1 MSSVRT
7 VEVPA
12 DLALQ
17 PLREAGAR
25 WLRCDL
31 HVHTPFDEAKKFGED
46 IRGAIE
52 AFKKAETTRLA
63 QIAERLVNAC
73 RSAADNAGL
82 DLIALTDHNSIEG
95 YRRLRPFFDSIAQRA
110 KDEGSLMP
118 AILPGVEFSVGGER
132 PLHFLVIFASETK
145 PDDIDKLIQFVFGAR
160 EPFDPK
166 TGTPRATGESV
177 GKFLDDLYK
186 FCRPPTGERHL
197 HFVLLPAHADGDRGV
212 GRETGANDLS
222 VATGLWEE
230 MKGHLRQWAVARTD
244 WNGFETAR
252 AFDKLPPAFRELLL
266 RWAAARRGEDWDQL
280 TEAQKARHREQRHWA
295 LIECSDPHRY
305 EAIGTRYTWL
315 KMEVPDVEGVRLALL
330 DPESRLRRM
339 ADGLPGRTYPRVERL
354 RIQNTDFF
362 DDIEIPF
369 NPCLA
374 TLIGGRGSGKSTV
387 IEYLRHALDRARPED
402 FPGEG
407 GEDIRANVEAFL
419 AHKKARDFGETQG
432 TLLPGYDLEV
442 DVVVAERRY
451 RIGRTAEGLKVLRD
465 PNSPSAQP
473 VPLEVRSLITPRI
486 LSQRQIAR
494 VAKDPASQR
503 SELDALLDADRLRE
517 FEDERRRLVER
528 LAQLQAMRARLKE
541 RRNTLPARQTELQK
555 VNDQIA
561 FLEASGGKEILA
573 RFDAYQR
580 EQRWLNEAFL
590 EVERMAATLEEQ
602 AAAATH
608 RVEMVAEPLPG
619 TPNEA
624 WLREVSNR
632 LKVRFDHAAAAL
644 RTEATSLQELVRSL
658 RNEQQERWQPGF
670 QRARQEYDRLREEM
684 KSRGVDFTQHEKLL
698 QQRAL
703 LQREVEELRRLDEE
717 IGRTEGA
724 IRDARTSLVK
734 LHEARLALRRQ
745 QAGALGTLDA
755 DVQLEVLGFRD
766 RKDCETRREEW
777 FSGAG
782 LQERDWTLLVD
793 YVFSPNGSVP
803 DRIAALVAAL
813 RKDIDETQEQGR
825 ALDVAKAAVAQLLG
839 PDSAGKLT
847 GFFFRALERADR
859 IRLDELERFLPED
872 GVEARVRG
880 ADRTFKPITTG
891 SVGER
896 STAILSLLLS
906 AGDQPLIIDQ
916 PEDDLDN
923 RYVYDVVVGLLR
935 RRKFSRQII
944 IATHNANIP
953 VNGDAE
959 LIVALGTENRLGI
972 VLASGNIDRPD
983 VKEHVSVIM
992 EGSAEAFRLRSERYG
1007 Y

>member
-1 MSSVRT
+1 MSSVH
-7 VEVPA
+7 PA
-12 DLALQ
+12 TIPAELATRDR
-17 PLREAGAR
+17 REAGAR

-31 HVHTPFDEAKKFGED
+31 HVHTPFDGEKKFGED

-52 AFKKAETTRLA
+52 AFKKADTTRLA
-63 QIAERLVNAC
+63 QIAERFVKAC
-73 RSAADNAGL
+73 RAAADGAGL
-82 DLIALTDHNSIEG
+82 DLVALTDHNSIEG
-95 YRRLRPFFDSIAQRA
+95 YRRLRPIFDSIAQRA
-110 KDEGSLMP
+110 RDEGSSIP

-132 PLHFLVIFASETK
+132 PLHFLVILTSDTQ
-145 PDDIDKLIQFVFGAR
+145 PDEIDKLIQFVFGAR
-160 EPFDPK
+160 QPFDPK

-197 HFVLLPAHADGDRGV
+197 HFVLLPAHADGERGV
-212 GRETGANDLS
+212 GRETGTNEVS

-266 RWAAARRGEDWDQL
+266 RWAATRRGEDWDRL
-280 TEAQKARHREQRHWA
+280 TDGQKNRYREQRYWA
-295 LIECSDPHRY
+295 LVECSDPHRY
-305 EAIGTRYTWL
+305 EAIGTRYAWL
-315 KMEVPDVEGVRLALL
+315 KMEVPDVEGIRLALL

-339 ADGLPGRTYPRVERL
+339 ADGPPGRAYPRIERL
-354 RIQNTDFF
+354 RIRNTDFL
-362 DDIEIPF
+362 DDVEIPF
-369 NPCLA
+369 NPCLT

-387 IEYLRHALDRARPED
+387 AEYLRYALDRARPED

-407 GEDIRANVEAFL
+407 GDDIRANVEALL
-419 AHKKARDFGETQG
+419 APKRVQDYGETQG
-432 TLLPGYDLEV
+432 TLLPSYELEA
-442 DVVVAERRY
+442 DIVVAERRY
-451 RIGRTAEGLKVLRD
+451 QVRRTGEGLTVLRD
-465 PNSPSAQP
+465 PGSPSAQL
-473 VPLEVRSLITPRI
+473 VPLEVRSLLTPRI

-494 VAKDPASQR
+494 IARDPTSQR
-503 SELDALLDADRLRE
+503 SELDALLDGHRLRE
-517 FEDERRRLVER
+517 FENERRQLLDR
-528 LAQLQAMRARLKE
+528 LAQLQAARARLKE
-541 RRNTLPARQTELQK
+541 RRKTLPARQTELQK
-555 VNDQIA
+555 ANDQIG

-580 EQRWLNEAFL
+580 EERWLNEALL
-590 EVERMAATLEEQ
+590 EVGSVATTFEEQ
-602 AAAATH
+602 AVAASDGVDKVGT
-608 RVEMVAEPLPG
+608 PPPG
-619 TPNEA
+619 TSNES
-624 WLREVSNR
+624 WLREVSER
-632 LKVRFDHAAAAL
+632 LKARLERAATAL
-644 RTEATSLQELVRSL
+644 RNEATSLRELVKSV

-670 QRARQEYDRLREEM
+670 QQSRQEYDRLREEM
-684 KSRGVDFTQHEKLL
+684 KTRGVDFTQHEKLL

-717 IGRTEGA
+717 IGRTDGA
-724 IRDARTSLVK
+724 IRDARASLVR
-734 LHEARLALRRQ
+734 LHEARLELRRQ
-745 QAGALGTLDA
+745 QAGALEALDA

-766 RKDCETRREEW
+766 RNDFESRREEW
-777 FSGAG
+777 VSGAG
-782 LQERDWTLLVD
+782 LHERDWALLVE
-793 YVFSPNGSVP
+793 YVFSPKGSVP

-813 RKDIDETQEQGR
+813 RKDIEQTQDQGH
-825 ALDVAKAAVAQLLG
+825 APDAGNAAITALLG
-839 PDSAGKLT
+839 VESAFLT
-847 GFFFRALERADR
+847 KFFFRALERAGR
-859 IRLDELERFLPED
+859 IRLDEMERFLPED
-872 GVEARVRG
+872 AVEAKVRG
-880 ADRTFKPITTG
+880 ADRIFKPITTG

-906 AGDQPLIIDQ
+906 AGDQSLIIDQ

-959 LIVALGTENRLGI
+959 LIVALGAEKRLGT
-972 VLASGNIDRPD
+972 VLASGSIDRPE
-983 VKEHVSVIM
+983 VKEQVSVIM